1 MAALC
6 RRHQGLFDVLIS
18 HPRLDLISYAVVYW
32 PIHFHLTGPTKP
44 IKEVCTF
51 LSDRTVSAP
60 WSEAFRVLLNPITRL
75 NRCYLSPLPLASM
88 CGLDEV
94 ISSLLED
101 LKDTETFQR
110 DCQLALTEAARHGH
124 IRIAHK
130 LLKTID
136 IDNPTLADAM
146 TAAGCCGAGS
156 LLLDLV
162 TLASQKHD
170 FKWPSGL
177 LLRVSETGGHE
188 IAKILLDVGMPVND
202 MCLQGHSTL
211 HSAAIFNNEEIVRLL
226 LAKDADVSHACA
238 SRNGRT
244 ALASASLAPT
254 SRAIIKMLMD
264 AGSDLNQIDLSGC
277 TPLNHALI
285 CGNLS
290 AVEEML
296 ENKADIEIGGVEE
309 DTLYWC
315 TKPLIHCAYLNELE
329 GIRVLLRYSPDID
342 CCWGQRTP
350 LWIAV
355 NRGNIEIAKLLLE
368 SGANPNLNPQ
378 GLDMILLR
386 AVEHPTVELV
396 KLLLDYGAD
405 IEQEDNSSAWRSTAL
420 ARVAGTSNTDIL
432 RHLLERQP
440 KVDVGHIG
448 KNSQSPLH
456 VAAQSGQTM
465 NLRILLQQG
474 SDPNAWSDD
483 DSWLPLHASFESTDI
498 IKLLLAQGCNINA
511 KSAWGSILNL
521 AVFNEQID
529 SVELLLEQNPKPD
542 LELEDPS
549 VAFFDESDKGV
560 APLAMACAKNNAKIV
575 RLLIEAGA
583 DTHHRTRFGTLPLDI
598 AVASDAMSALKV
610 LLEYRVSVNHLDN
623 DHNTVLHRITKSTPR
638 AIVRQLVNSGASV
651 TAVNKKGVTPIQAT
665 VKASNFPVAE
675 FLLSRGAKPNQFGPR
690 YHSLLHI
697 ACDNCDLP
705 TLKALVEAGADV
717 QRADTLNEGPTL
729 MHSLLY
735 GWESSGLGLL
745 ADALAYLIEECKVNK
760 DGIGGLGD
768 LPLVTACFFQ
778 LVDQIRYLLEHET
791 NPNLEDSS
799 GRRALHVAA
808 SGDESDMVDLL
819 LEFKAEVFCG
829 DEPIIDKLGRTCIHF
844 AAVGANWEIFQR
856 FHQLYGEKE
865 LHRPDCYGWTPLFW
879 ALLTRN
885 ASINIVQCL
894 VDHGADLWMT
904 AKGLTSEWSPLK
916 LARYIGLSDE
926 IQELLVPKSRIRQI
940 GPGGKV
946 KEWDEEAHLS
956 RRATFREYIWCD
968 SCRVVG
974 HFFYSSF
981 LFRPVTNLIA
991 SVSLA

>member
-6 RRHQGLFDVLIS
+6 RRHQGLVDAPIS
-18 HPRLDLISYAVVYW
+18 HPRLDLISYAVIYW
-32 PIHFHLTGPTKP
+32 PIHFHLTRPTKP
-44 IKEVCTF
+44 VKEVCTF

-60 WSEAFRVLLNPITRL
+60 WSEAFRVLSNPITRL
-75 NRCYLSPLPLASM
+75 HRCYLSPLPLAAM
-88 CGLDEV
+88 CGLDDV
-94 ISSLLED
+94 IFKLLED
-101 LKDTETFQR
+101 SKDTETFQR
-110 DCQLALTEAARHGH
+110 DCQLALIEAARHGH
-124 IRIAHK
+124 ISIAHK
-130 LLKTID
+130 LLKTIN
-136 IDNPTLADAM
+136 IDNPTLADAVA
-146 TAAGCCGAGS
+146 AAGCCGSGS

-162 TLASQKHD
+162 TLASRRHD
-170 FKWPSGL
+170 FQWPGGL
-177 LLRVSETGGHE
+177 LSRVSEIGDHE
-188 IAKILLDVGMPVND
+188 TAKILLDVGMPVNHIG
-202 MCLQGHSTL
+202 LQGRSTL
-211 HSAAIFNNEEIVRLL
+211 NSAAISNNEEIVRLL
-226 LAKDADVSHACA
+226 LAKDADVSHTSWC
-238 SRNGRT
+238 GRS
-244 ALASASLAPT
+244 ALASASLVPT
-254 SRAIIKMLMD
+254 SRAIIKMLIN
-264 AGSDLNQIDLSGC
+264 AGSDLNQTDVDGC
-277 TPLNHALI
+277 TPLHQALA

-290 AVEEML
+290 AAEELL
-296 ENKADIEIGGVEE
+296 ENKADIELGGVED
-309 DTLYWC
+309 DTPYWR
-315 TKPLIHCAYLNELE
+315 TKPLIYCAHLNQAQ
-329 GIRVLLRYSPDID
+329 GIQTLLRYSPDVD

-355 NRGNIEIAKLLLE
+355 DRGNIEISRLLLE
-368 SGANPNLNPQ
+368 NGANPNLNPQ
-378 GLDMILLR
+378 DRDMILLR
-386 AVEHPTVELV
+386 AVEHSNIELV

-405 IEQEDNSSAWRSTAL
+405 IEQENNSSTWRSTAL

-448 KNSQSPLH
+448 KDSQSPLH
-456 VAAQSGQTM
+456 VAAKSGQTM

-474 SDPNAWSDD
+474 SDPNVWSDD
-483 DSWLPLHASFESTDI
+483 DAWFPLHASFESTEI
-498 IKLLLAQGCNINA
+498 IKILLAQGCDINA
-511 KSAWGSILNL
+511 TSAWGSILNL
-521 AVFNEQID
+521 AVFHEQVD

-610 LLEYRVSVNHLDN
+610 LLEYRVSVDHTDN
-623 DHNTVLHRITKSTPR
+623 DHNTVLHRITKSTPQ

-651 TAVNKKGVTPIQAT
+651 TAANKKGVTPIHAT

-675 FLLSRGAKPNQFGPR
+675 FLLSRGANPNQFGPR

-697 ACDNCDLP
+697 ACENRDLP

-717 QRADTLNEGPTL
+717 QRADTLKEGPTL
-729 MHSLLY
+729 MHSLFY
-735 GWESSGLGLL
+735 GWEFSGLGLL
-745 ADALAYLIEECKVNK
+745 AEPLAYLIEDCKVNK

-768 LPLVTACFFQ
+768 LPLVTACYFQ
-778 LVDQIRYLLEHET
+778 FVDQVRYLLEHGT
-791 NPNLEDSS
+791 NPNWEDSC

-808 SGDESDMVDLL
+808 LGYTSDMVDLL

-844 AAVGANWEIFQR
+844 AAVGDNWEIFQR
-856 FHQLYGEKE
+856 FHQLYGERE

-879 ALLTRN
+879 ALLTPD

-894 VDHGADLWMT
+894 VNHGADLWMT

-916 LARYIGLSDE
+916 LARYIGLSDD
-926 IQELLVPKSRIRQI
+926 IQELLVPKSHIRQI

-956 RRATFREYIWCD
+956 RRATLRKGILCD
-968 SCRVVG
+968 GCRVVG
-974 HFFYSSF
+974 HLLL
-981 LFRPVTNLIA
+981 LFEFPLSA
-991 SVSLA
+991 CH